1 MWTVLYKKELSGF
14 FYNRSA
20 YFIMFVYL
28 VLSLLAAFFF
38 GLYFVADNPAMRSY
52 FAFQPQILA
61 VVIPAVTMRVWSE
74 EAKNGT
80 LEVLLTFPVSDAALV
95 TAKFAAAFTLAALM
109 LSFSLPLAFS
119 TAAIVPV
126 DGLNIAAAYLGTFL
140 AAAALTAL
148 GCTVSAAVPLPAAS
162 YLISVLL
169 GWALVGLNFSPLVS
183 ALSSHLPNPP
193 FYLAD
198 ALNFSSRYQS
208 FLNGCF
214 GIDGVLYF
222 MSLTGMLL
230 IFNGM
235 AVTEKR
241 RER

>member
-1 MWTVLYKKELSGF
+1 MKCGRT
-14 FYNRSA
+14 
-20 YFIMFVYL
+20 
-28 VLSLLAAFFF
+28 
-38 GLYFVADNPAMRSY
+38 
-52 FAFQPQILA
+52 
-61 VVIPAVTMRVWSE
+61 E

-80 LEVLLTFPVSDAALV
+80 LEVLLTFPLSDATLV
-95 TAKFAAAFTLAALM
+95 TAKFAAALTLTALM
-109 LSFSLPLAFS
+109 LCFSLPLAFS

-126 DGLNIAAAYLGTFL
+126 DGMNIASAYLGTFL

-148 GCTVSAAVPLPAAS
+148 GCAVSVAVPLPAAS

-183 ALSSHLPNPP
+183 ALSSYLPNPP

-198 ALNFSSRYQS
+198 ALNFSSRYQA

-214 GIDGVLYF
+214 SVDSILYF
-222 MSLTGMLL
+222 ISLTGMLL

-235 AVTEKR
+235 ATAEKR